1 MGRAQTVTAASET
14 PSVERIKAEA
24 YAYGFDLAGIV
35 RLGPVGTAVAFDEWL
50 QRGYAGTMSYLERGA
65 AARRDSRSPVP
76 SARSA
81 IVVAMNYDGTQPPG
95 PIARYARGRDYH
107 DVLREKLER
116 LHRWLDEAYGRPV
129 PGKAYVDTGPI
140 LERDLAQRAGLGWF
154 GKNSCLIN
162 PRLGS
167 FFFLGLLLL
176 DLDLEADQPFQF
188 DRCGTCTRCI
198 DACPTQAIV
207 EPRVVDARRCIS
219 YLTIELRE
227 EIPRELRGSLGTLVF
242 GCDIC
247 QEVCPWNV
255 QFSRALASPELA
267 PLSGNAAADPRDLLG
282 LSEEAFRERFKGSA
296 VKRAKRRGLV
306 RNAAVALG
314 NLADPG
320 DVPALA
326 RALHDPEPLVRG
338 HAAWALGR
346 IGTPAARQALA
357 QREAVEP
364 DAAVLDEVR
373 SAMMGELT
381 DSR

>member
-1 MGRAQTVTAASET
+1 
-14 PSVERIKAEA
+14 
-24 YAYGFDLAGIV
+24 
-35 RLGPVGTAVAFDEWL
+35 
-50 QRGYAGTMSYLERGA
+50 
-65 AARRDSRSPVP
+65 
-76 SARSA
+76 
-81 IVVAMNYDGTQPPG
+81 
-95 PIARYARGRDYH
+95 
-107 DVLREKLER
+107 VLREKLDG
-116 LHRWLDEAYGRPV
+116 LHRWIDKAYGRPV

-167 FFFLGLLLL
+167 FFFLGVLLL
-176 DLDLEADQPFQF
+176 DLDLEADDPFQF

-198 DACPTQAIV
+198 DACPTGAIV

-227 EIPRELRGSLGTLVF
+227 EIPRELRPSLGTLVF

-247 QEVCPWNV
+247 QDVCPWNV
-255 QFSRALASPELA
+255 QFSRDLAALELA
-267 PLSGNAAADPRDLLG
+267 PRHENVAADPRDLIG

-314 NLADPG
+314 NRADPG
-320 DVPALA
+320 DVPALI
-326 RALHDPEPLVRG
+326 RALQDPEPLVRG

-346 IGTPAARQALA
+346 IATPEAREALA
-357 QREAVEP
+357 EREAVERDP
-364 DAAVLDEVR
+364 AVVAEVR
-373 SAMMGELT
+373 FAMTGGLT

>member
-1 MGRAQTVTAASET
+1 M
-14 PSVERIKAEA
+14 PSAERIKAEA
-24 YAYGFDLAGIV
+24 YARGFDLAGV
-35 RLGPVGTAVAFDEWL
+35 VTLGPMHTAGAFDEWL
-50 QRGYAGTMSYLERGA
+50 QRGFAGTMAYLERGA
-65 AARRDSRSPVP
+65 TARRDSRAPVP

-81 IVVAMNYDGTQPPG
+81 VVVAMNYGGTQPAG

-107 DVLREKLER
+107 DVLREKLEA
-116 LHRWLDEAYGRPV
+116 LHRWIEEASGGPV

-167 FFFLGLLLL
+167 FFFLGVLML
-176 DLDLEADQPFQF
+176 DLDLEADDPFNV
-188 DRCGTCTRCI
+188 DRCGTCTKCI
-198 DACPTQAIV
+198 DACPTEAIV

-227 EIPRELRGSLGTLVF
+227 EIPRELRPSLGTLVF

-255 QFSRALASPELA
+255 RFSRELATPELA
-267 PLSGNAAADPRDLLG
+267 PRDENVAPDPRELVG
-282 LSEEAFRERFKGSA
+282 LSEAAFRERFKGSA

-314 NLADPG
+314 NRADPG

-326 RALHDPEPLVRG
+326 HALNDPEPLVRG

-346 IGTPAARQALA
+346 IATPDAREALA
-357 QREAVEP
+357 LRESVERDPAVV
-364 DAAVLDEVR
+364 AEVR
-373 SAMMGELT
+373 SAMTGELT